1 MTGTRLKEKQ
11 EIDCRENERNDQ
23 KLLFAEMARQ
33 KPIGM
38 GATDAAQGS
47 TSTHTHRFIS
57 KRRDFQYETHSVWIF
72 WMYFSISI
80 LKLTYFAE
88 NFGNTKLKC
97 VASVC
102 GYGPCARL
110 K

>member
-1 MTGTRLKEKQ
+1 
-11 EIDCRENERNDQ
+11 
-23 KLLFAEMARQ
+23 
-33 KPIGM
+33 
-38 GATDAAQGS
+38 
-47 TSTHTHRFIS
+47 
-57 KRRDFQYETHSVWIF
+57 
-72 WMYFSISI
+72 MYFSISI

-88 NFGNTKLKC
+88 NFGNTNLKC